1 MNRHIITIGVAVL
14 SLGIGYTIRGVIT
27 PTAPCNIS
35 IPATTSMPTAT
46 SQAPAATTVAT
57 TALVKEEEEPI
68 VLPEVSKEDAEA
80 AFKKAEPLFLEKKYD
95 DAITDLKIAA
105 KGGVPYAEYFLGM
118 SYQQGLGVEVD
129 NVQAYYWLT
138 LAQIHRLKSA
148 RAPMNKLSRS
158 IKYEDKEKA
167 KAMVQEW
174 KVKQKA
180 IQRSAARLAAKAS
193 K

>member
-14 SLGIGYTIRGVIT
+14 SLGVGYTMGSQTSRDCSAKTAAKPT
-27 PTAPCNIS
+27 PS
-35 IPATTSMPTAT
+35 
-46 SQAPAATTVAT
+46 APAAAETAT
-57 TALVKEEEEPI
+57 APAAAPVKEEPI

-95 DAITDLKIAA
+95 DAIADLKIAA
-105 KGGVPYAEYFLGM
+105 KGGIPYAEYFLGM
-118 SYQQGLGVEVD
+118 AYQQGLGVEVD
-129 NVQAYYWLT
+129 HVQAYYWLT

-148 RAPMNKLSRS
+148 RTPMNKLSRI

-180 IQRSAARLAAKAS
+180 IQRSAARLAAEAS